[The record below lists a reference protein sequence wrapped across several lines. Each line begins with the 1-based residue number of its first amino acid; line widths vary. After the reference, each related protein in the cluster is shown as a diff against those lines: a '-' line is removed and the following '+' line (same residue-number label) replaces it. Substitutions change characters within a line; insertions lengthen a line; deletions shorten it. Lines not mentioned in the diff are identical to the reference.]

1 MNSRVIQRLL
11 VSPATRLP
19 FVVTSRRRLLILAA
33 FFVVGLV
40 MSLLRLMPW
49 EVPALLVM
57 WGAAVWIGTG
67 IMLRAPST
75 AAAQRIETIS
85 FLLDAVLL
93 TGVCFY
99 LGGGTWL
106 AATFYVF
113 LVMVAS
119 SALPLAGS
127 VLVAAAAWLAFG
139 FLIIGTALGWVQPF
153 PFGPQPDLR
162 GDVTYAWITFIVTG
176 VTIALAVLV
185 QQALVGTLR
194 RSEAEQRLLVEASTD
209 LIITLDAAGTI
220 LSANETAATRLGVSV
235 TELPKR
241 AFIDLVSP
249 KHQDRWT
256 RQLML
261 AMSGQRP
268 RFELVYVHST
278 GSERWIAGT
287 LLRLSDDPDGG
298 KRLLAIARD
307 VTEEKHMTA
316 DQDLRRTQIA
326 ESLRLDSLQRWV
338 REMTREVENSLV
350 AIRGSAESML
360 GEGRADRD
368 ADAFREIT
376 RHASRSAALL
386 RDLAARAAGKQPAER
401 PLAPPPPPPRKK
413 PPVST

>member
-1 MNSRVIQRLL
+1 MNSRMTPRPFM
-11 VSPATRLP
+11 SPVTGLP

-33 FFVVGLV
+33 FFVVGLA
-40 MSLLRLMPW
+40 MSLFQLMPW
-49 EVPALLVM
+49 EVPALLIM
-57 WGAAVWIGTG
+57 WSGTVWLATR

-75 AAAQRIETIS
+75 NAAQRIETIS
-85 FLLDAVLL
+85 FLVDALLL

-127 VLVAAAAWLAFG
+127 IIVAAAAWLAFG

-153 PFGPQPDLR
+153 SFGPQPDLR
-162 GDVTYAWITFIVTG
+162 GDVTYAWITFVVTG

-220 LSANETAATRLGVSV
+220 LSANETAATHLGVSAA
-235 TELPKR
+235 ELPNR
-241 AFIDLVSP
+241 AFVDLVSP
-249 KHQDRWT
+249 KHQDRWN
-256 RQLML
+256 RQVAL

-268 RFELVYVHST
+268 RFELAYVHSS
-278 GSERWIAGT
+278 GSERSIAGT
-287 LLRLSDDPDGG
+287 LLRLADDPDGG
-298 KRLLAIARD
+298 ERLLAIARD
-307 VTEEKHMTA
+307 VTAEKLMTA

-338 REMTREVENSLV
+338 RDMTREVENSLV
-350 AIRGSAESML
+350 AIRGSAEAML

-368 ADAFREIT
+368 ADAFRDIT

-386 RDLAARAAGKQPAER
+386 RDLAARAAGKQPTGR
-401 PLAPPPPPPRKK
+401 TIPPPPRPPQDE
-413 PPVST
+413 PPVS